1 MKNYKLLAPVIL
13 IGLFVL
19 GIYMTTSNNV
29 KAENQFQQYLEDA
42 RNYASQEIEIYAREN
57 YQNALNMRPSL
68 ELYLEVASF
77 YRDTMKNFNGALEW
91 GEALLR
97 AYPKE
102 PRSYE
107 FVLDLF
113 LNNKDYIAFFEL
125 YNDMVNRHVASE
137 NADAL
142 YQTVEYEY
150 YLQGEYDDAS
160 IFSSN
165 RAPVCRNETWGYSNT
180 KGKRVIGTI
189 YACVGAFNN
198 EMAPVIDAEG
208 KAFYIDLDGNKVF
221 AVSTEEVVTELGVM
235 SSADIYAVNNGQEWN
250 YYNKSGDKIMGGF
263 QEATTLG
270 NGLAA
275 AKDSEGWKSYDA
287 SGNVKINTTFDEV
300 LTDEKQMA
308 YRNERLFVGTGDS
321 YQMIDSA
328 GTQIGTES
336 YEDAKIF
343 YEGTYAAV
351 QKDGKWGFIDKDGN
365 WFLEPTY
372 EDARSFSNGYAA
384 VQSDGQ
390 WGFIN
395 MDKELCIPCQFTDAK
410 DFTANGT
417 VFVRD
422 NMTWSVLLLYQKN
435 Y

>member
-180 KGKRVIGTI
+180 KGNKR
-189 YACVGAFNN
+189 
-198 EMAPVIDAEG
+198 
-208 KAFYIDLDGNKVF
+208 
-221 AVSTEEVVTELGVM
+221 
-235 SSADIYAVNNGQEWN
+235 
-250 YYNKSGDKIMGGF
+250 
-263 QEATTLG
+263 
-270 NGLAA
+270 
-275 AKDSEGWKSYDA
+275 
-287 SGNVKINTTFDEV
+287 
-300 LTDEKQMA
+300 
-308 YRNERLFVGTGDS
+308 TG
-321 YQMIDSA
+321 
-328 GTQIGTES
+328 
-336 YEDAKIF
+336 
-343 YEGTYAAV
+343 
-351 QKDGKWGFIDKDGN
+351 
-365 WFLEPTY
+365 
-372 EDARSFSNGYAA
+372 
-384 VQSDGQ
+384 
-390 WGFIN
+390 
-395 MDKELCIPCQFTDAK
+395 
-410 DFTANGT
+410 
-417 VFVRD
+417 VRD
-422 NMTWSVLLLYQKN
+422 RSTGKVWHNRWEDSKGCAC
-435 Y
+435 

>member
-189 YACVGAFNN
+189 
-198 EMAPVIDAEG
+198 
-208 KAFYIDLDGNKVF
+208 
-221 AVSTEEVVTELGVM
+221 
-235 SSADIYAVNNGQEWN
+235 
-250 YYNKSGDKIMGGF
+250 
-263 QEATTLG
+263 
-270 NGLAA
+270 
-275 AKDSEGWKSYDA
+275 
-287 SGNVKINTTFDEV
+287 
-300 LTDEKQMA
+300 
-308 YRNERLFVGTGDS
+308 
-321 YQMIDSA
+321 
-328 GTQIGTES
+328 
-336 YEDAKIF
+336 
-343 YEGTYAAV
+343 
-351 QKDGKWGFIDKDGN
+351 
-365 WFLEPTY
+365 
-372 EDARSFSNGYAA
+372 
-384 VQSDGQ
+384 
-390 WGFIN
+390 
-395 MDKELCIPCQFTDAK
+395 
-410 DFTANGT
+410 
-417 VFVRD
+417 
-422 NMTWSVLLLYQKN
+422 
-435 Y
+435 